1 MTPLEQEIIGIF
13 TGKKNFDEGFKKNH
27 RFCLPEE
34 QVRADTADISVN
46 FTEEQLKD
54 ALNNL
59 SKMGFVEPG
68 PKDTLCLRKLP

>member
-1 MTPLEQEIIGIF
+1 MTPIEQEIIAIF

-34 QVRADTADISVN
+34 QLT
-46 FTEEQLKD
+46 D

-59 SKMGFVEPG
+59 VKMGFVEPG
-68 PKDTLCLRKLP
+68 PGDTLCLRKLP